1 MDPHDGA
8 VDHLDLPIVCLR
20 HGIHQAVPDAGFPP
34 AIEAIV
40 SRRIGTVTLREVP
53 PWSARS
59 QHPEDAVHHPTIVLP
74 LRPRPSPRQHWFD
87 DRPFKVC
94 QIVAHR

>member
-8 VDHLDLPIVCLR
+8 VDHLDLPIMCLR

-40 SRRIGTVTLREVP
+40 SRRIGTVTLGEVP
-53 PWSARS
+53 PWSAR
-59 QHPEDAVHHPTIVLP
+59 P
-74 LRPRPSPRQHWFD
+74 
-87 DRPFKVC
+87 
-94 QIVAHR
+94 

>member
-8 VDHLDLPIVCLR
+8 VDHLDLPIMRLR

-40 SRRIGTVTLREVP
+40 GRRIGTVTLG
-53 PWSARS
+53 
-59 QHPEDAVHHPTIVLP
+59 
-74 LRPRPSPRQHWFD
+74 
-87 DRPFKVC
+87 
-94 QIVAHR
+94 